1 MNKSNAFLTSWSTR
15 SFYVW
20 TTVLSVV
27 CVITATISA
36 IDGRAYWYLGV
47 ISGTTIILAWFALL
61 FRPHRGE
68 PPQQTATLFLAI
80 MVISLAVGIIGS
92 PWIQMILF
100 VAYPLG
106 FVLSRKFTD
115 GLIWTWVLS
124 AVVVVGS
131 YLGTVI
137 PQASSRIP
145 IPVIIGYASIFGIF
159 SSFMAFW
166 IHSIQEWGNER
177 EQMVQQLKNQQETLV
192 EATKQR
198 ATQNERIRIAR
209 EVHDTLAQGFVAI
222 IALSQSPGTRPQIEE
237 IARENLAESRAL
249 MKSWRSPSLEKNDLP
264 SAIHRLGKKHAA
276 RVSVKGDF
284 SETSAEQQTAIFRA
298 AQEALNNVSRHAE
311 ASDCSI
317 ALRADAGGYQLT
329 IWDNG
334 KGMSGEL
341 GNGLKGMVERAEALG
356 GMVQIQ
362 SDYGTTLTFRIPKEQ
377 A

>member
-1 MNKSNAFLTSWSTR
+1 
-15 SFYVW
+15 
-20 TTVLSVV
+20 
-27 CVITATISA
+27 
-36 IDGRAYWYLGV
+36 
-47 ISGTTIILAWFALL
+47 
-61 FRPHRGE
+61 
-68 PPQQTATLFLAI
+68 
-80 MVISLAVGIIGS
+80 
-92 PWIQMILF
+92 
-100 VAYPLG
+100 
-106 FVLSRKFTD
+106 
-115 GLIWTWVLS
+115 
-124 AVVVVGS
+124 
-131 YLGTVI
+131 
-137 PQASSRIP
+137 
-145 IPVIIGYASIFGIF
+145 
-159 SSFMAFW
+159 MAFW